1 MTDDTFR
8 VIPRAEPRIKQQVDR
23 VERASGK
30 SVLRAQAFFAEQ
42 KRDGAYFRGETIS
55 KLRDIALWKEAGEV
69 FPEVNKT
76 KIERAGK
83 LKMRVSAAGNIPTMY
98 YVCESSWPTWR
109 DERANLQNCQ
119 DIPKQQEAPRDQ

>member
-98 YVCESSWPTWR
+98 YVCESS
-109 DERANLQNCQ
+109 NL
-119 DIPKQQEAPRDQ
+119 R